1 MVSCSDSNLNPEAL
15 NNSSLS
21 GETNSRPASASVK
34 DSPEDI
40 ENYTITN
47 PDRNNTLS
55 YSDNNTTTSGSLAEI
70 ENSDEVI
77 DKSEITNSD
86 KSNVDTSPD
95 KNTISWVAP
104 TEREN
109 GDRISQYELK
119 KYIIYYGTR
128 SKAYT
133 GYIEISKKINNILPT
148 SISIDHLEPNVIYY
162 FSGLTV
168 DSNEIRSGMS
178 NEISKLILP

>member
-34 DSPEDI
+34 DGPEEI
-40 ENYTITN
+40 ENFKITN

-55 YSDNNTTTSGSLAEI
+55 NTDNNTTTSGSPAEV

-77 DKSEITNSD
+77 DKPEIPNSD
-86 KSNVDTSPD
+86 KSNEDTSSD

-133 GYIEISKKINNILPT
+133 GYIEISKKINNILPI
-148 SISIDHLEPNVIYY
+148 SISVDHLEPNVIYY

-168 DSNEIRSGMS
+168 DSKEIRSGMS